1 MILIFFKNNDGCN
14 EFLNKYYIDLL
25 CVCVCVCVVYFGAF
39 YMDITSL
46 DVV

>member
-1 MILIFFKNNDGCN
+1 MMVVVNYRVTIIMISYMCM
-14 EFLNKYYIDLL
+14 
-25 CVCVCVCVVYFGAF
+25 CVCVCFLYFGAF